1 MIYRLQKTT
10 QFKKDCKLMKRR
22 GLNLKDLTDIIEMLQ
37 NGQPLPPDNRDHD
50 LVGDFVGF
58 RECHIHPDWLLVYYI
73 QHDRL
78 VLVCARTG
86 SHSDLF
92 G

>member
-22 GLNLKDLTDIIEMLQ
+22 GLNLKDLTDIIELLQ
-37 NGQPLPPDNRDHD
+37 NAQPLPPENRDHE
-50 LVGDFVGF
+50 LVGDFAGF
-58 RECHIHPDWLLVYYI
+58 RECHIHLDWLIYYI

>member
-1 MIYRLQKTT
+1 MTYRLQATS
-10 QFKKDCKLMKRR
+10 QFKRDCKRMKRR
-22 GLNLKDLTDIIEMLQ
+22 GLDLANLTAVIELPR
-37 NGQPLPPDNRDHD
+37 NGEELPSELRDHG
-50 LVGDFVGF
+50 LVGDFSCF
-58 RECHIHPDWLLVYYI
+58 RECHIQPDWLLIYYI
-73 QHDRL
+73 QQERL

>member
-1 MIYRLQKTT
+1 MIYRLQQTS
-10 QFKKDCKLMKRR
+10 QFRKDCKRMKRR
-22 GLNLKDLTDIIEMLQ
+22 GLKLEDLTVIVEMLQ
-37 NGQPLPPDNRDHD
+37 NGQAFPPEYRDHE
-50 LVGDFVGF
+50 LVGDFAGF
-58 RECHIHPDWLLVYYI
+58 RECHIHPDWLLIYYI
-73 QHDRL
+73 QRDRL

>member
-1 MIYRLQKTT
+1 MIYRLQITA

-22 GLNLKDLTDIIEMLQ
+22 GLDLQELAAVIAMLQ
-37 NGQPLPPDNRDHD
+37 EGKPLPPENRDLE
-50 LVGDFVGF
+50 LVGNFAGF
-58 RECHIHPDWLLVYYI
+58 RECHIRPDWLLIYYI
-73 QHDRL
+73 RRDRL

-92 G
+92 D

>member
-1 MIYRLQKTT
+1 MSYRLQKTT

-22 GLNLKDLTDIIEMLQ
+22 GLDLQDLEKVVGMLQ
-37 NGQPLPPDNRDHD
+37 NGQPLPPEKHDHE
-50 LVGDFVGF
+50 LGGDFAGF
-58 RECHIHPDWLLVYYI
+58 RECHIHPDWLLVYFI
-73 QHDRL
+73 QQDRL
-78 VLVCARTG
+78 VMVCVRTG

>member
-58 RECHIHPDWLLVYYI
+58 RECHIHPDWLPVYYI

-78 VLVCARTG
+78 VRVCARTG

>member
-1 MIYRLQKTT
+1 MIYQLQQTT
-10 QFKKDCKLMKRR
+10 QFRKDCKRMKRR
-22 GLNLKDLTDIIEMLQ
+22 GLNLDDLAVIIELLQ
-37 NGQPLPPDNRDHD
+37 NGQPLPPENHDHE
-50 LVGDFVGF
+50 LSGSLTGF
-58 RECHIHPDWLLVYYI
+58 RECHIHPDWLLIYYI

-92 G
+92 D

>member
-78 VLVCARTG
+78 VLVCVRTG

>member
-1 MIYRLQKTT
+1 MKYRLQQTS
-10 QFKKDCKLMKRR
+10 QFRKDCKRMKRR
-22 GLNLKDLTDIIEMLQ
+22 GLNLEELTDIIEMLQ
-37 NGQPLPPDNRDHD
+37 NGQALPPENRDHE

-58 RECHIHPDWLLVYYI
+58 RECHIHPDWLLIYYV

-78 VLVCARTG
+78 VLVCVRTG

>member
-1 MIYRLQKTT
+1 MIYRLQQTS

-22 GLNLKDLTDIIEMLQ
+22 GLDLNDLTGIIELLQ
-37 NGQPLPPDNRDHD
+37 NGQPLPPENRDHD
-50 LVGDFVGF
+50 LTGNFAGF
-58 RECHIHPDWLLVYYI
+58 RECHIHPDWLLIYYI

-78 VLVCARTG
+78 VLVCVRTG

>member
-22 GLNLKDLTDIIEMLQ
+22 GLDLKDLTAVIDLLQ
-37 NGQPLPPDNRDHD
+37 KGQPLPPENRDHD
-50 LVGDFVGF
+50 LVGDFAGF
-58 RECHIHPDWLLVYYI
+58 RECHIRPDWLLIYYI